1 MGKRVQTNL
10 PRSHI
15 TRIES
20 RAGLGIPD
28 MLIALHPEGLFVML
42 ELKVVQKGKKV
53 NLSPHQISFLIKHS
67 TLGAPVFVLVQHKI
81 LGERENYLSLYKGE
95 SAIELFERGIDA
107 PFLLRCKCPNAD
119 WEGIRKML
127 LTS

>member
-1 MGKRVQTNL
+1 MGKKVQENL
-10 PRSHI
+10 PKSHI

-28 MLIALHPEGLFVML
+28 MLIALEPEGVFVML

-67 TLGAPVFVLVQHKI
+67 TLGAPVFLLVQHKL
-81 LGERENYLSLYKGE
+81 LGGTSNYLSLYKGG
-95 SAIELFERGIDA
+95 SAIEVFERGIDA
-107 PFLLRCKCPNAD
+107 PFLLRYPAVTVD
-119 WEGIRKML
+119 WKEIRKML
-127 LTS
+127 LT

>member
-1 MGKRVQTNL
+1 MGKKVQENL
-10 PRSHI
+10 PKSHI

-28 MLIALHPEGLFVML
+28 MLIALEPEGVFVML

-67 TLGAPVFVLVQHKI
+67 TLGAPVFLLVQHKL
-81 LGERENYLSLYKGE
+81 LGGTSNYLSLYKGG
-95 SAIELFERGIDA
+95 SAIEVFERGIDA
-107 PFLLRCKCPNAD
+107 PFLLRYPAVAVD
-119 WEGIRKML
+119 WKEIRKML
-127 LTS
+127 LT

>member
-1 MGKRVQTNL
+1 MGKKVQTNL
-10 PRSHI
+10 PKSHV
-15 TRIES
+15 TRLES
-20 RAGLGIPD
+20 RVGLGIPD

-67 TLGAPVFVLVQHKI
+67 QLGAPVFILVQHKL
-81 LGERENYLSLYKGE
+81 LGGMSNYLSLYKGGQ
-95 SAIELFERGIDA
+95 AIEVFERGIDA
-107 PFLLRCKCPNAD
+107 PFLLRCKSPSAD
-119 WEGIRKML
+119 WEEIRKML

>member
-28 MLIALHPEGLFVML
+28 MLIALHPEGSFVML

-67 TLGAPVFVLVQHKI
+67 TLNAPVFVLVQHKI
-81 LGERENYLSLYKGE
+81 VGDRLNYLSLYKGE

-107 PFLLRCKCPNAD
+107 PFLLRCEAGSAD
-119 WEGIRKML
+119 WEEIRKRL
-127 LTS
+127 LTR